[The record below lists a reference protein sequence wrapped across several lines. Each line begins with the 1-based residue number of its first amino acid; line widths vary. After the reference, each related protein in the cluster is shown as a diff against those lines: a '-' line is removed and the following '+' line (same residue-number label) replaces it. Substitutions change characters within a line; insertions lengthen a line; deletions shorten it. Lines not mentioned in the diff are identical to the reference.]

1 MRPRPSTIRCLRLAA
16 CLAFLVATG
25 LALAGCPVES
35 DQPLSPADQAKE
47 DPALYGLWYAKEND
61 EPAWFHVYR
70 PTEAAAGTIEVLIVS
85 QGADGV
91 GDAERYRG
99 HLSDLDGLHFANVQ
113 GPLTGDAAGGSY
125 YLVNYRIAADGALEL
140 RLLKEATVEAAIAAD
155 RLAGER
161 TAEGKPTDHVTDTP
175 ERLRAFVAATDPT
188 SLFEDPIRLEPVRAK
203 P

>member
-1 MRPRPSTIRCLRLAA
+1 MQPRPPTIRRLRLAA

-25 LALAGCPVES
+25 FALAGCPVES
-35 DQPLSPADQAKE
+35 DQPLGPTGQAKE
-47 DPALYGLWYAKEND
+47 DPALYGVWYATNND
-61 EPAWFHVYR
+61 SPAWFHIYR
-70 PTEAAAGTIEVLIVS
+70 PTEAAAGTIEVVIVS
-85 QGADGV
+85 QDADGG
-91 GDAERYRG
+91 GDTEFYRG

-113 GPLTGDAAGGSY
+113 GPVTGDAASGSY

-155 RLAGER
+155 RLTGER

-175 ERLRAFVAATDPT
+175 EQLRAFIAATDQT
-188 SLFEDPIRLEPVRAK
+188 SLFEDPIRLEPIRAK